1 LEVDLGS
8 ISNFYNAS
16 SSFVLPALSVQ
27 DLVDTFGA
35 NWYTSTNLFWG
46 AVSTTGR
53 DVGTAD
59 GHAPVGTL
67 WATAPANSFVF
78 NQGSVFAQKAASPN
92 IEAVIAVGA
101 AGSLDGATSTT
112 NSAYAAVIPGALAG
126 SWTAQDQ
133 KTLGTSFGYFNPTVD
148 NTANIPLNG
157 QVASD
162 LYELQPTNAPNVA
175 GTLLGELVLTQN
187 GLSFDVVPEP
197 STWVLVGFGLGAS
210 VMLRR
215 QRRTVRA

>member
-1 LEVDLGS
+1 
-8 ISNFYNAS
+8 
-16 SSFVLPALSVQ
+16 
-27 DLVDTFGA
+27 
-35 NWYTSTNLFWG
+35 
-46 AVSTTGR
+46 
-53 DVGTAD
+53 
-59 GHAPVGTL
+59 
-67 WATAPANSFVF
+67 
-78 NQGSVFAQKAASPN
+78 
-92 IEAVIAVGA
+92 VGA

-162 LYELQPTNAPNVA
+162 LYEFATDERRPNVA

-197 STWVLVGFGLGAS
+197 STWVLVGFGLWSLGHAPPAKEDRS
-210 VMLRR
+210 SLIDESEFTRLNSSAELLYPHI
-215 QRRTVRA
+215 RARGSLTLNGSRWS